1 MGHLRFTW
9 DSRKA
14 TTNKRKHGVSF
25 DEGQTVFLDDNALLI
40 ADPEHSEDEDRFLL
54 LGLSAKLRMLVVCH
68 CVRESGD
75 LIRIISARK
84 ADRTERGEYQK
95 RVRV

>member
-1 MGHLRFTW
+1 MGDLRFTW
-9 DSRKA
+9 ESRKA
-14 TTNKRKHGVSF
+14 TTNERKHGVSF
-25 DEGQTVFLDDNALLI
+25 DAGQTVFLDDNALLI

-84 ADRTERGEYQK
+84 ADRTERGEYQG

>member
-1 MGHLRFTW
+1 MGDLRFTW

-84 ADRTERGEYQK
+84 ADRTERGEYQR
-95 RVRV
+95 RVQI

>member
-1 MGHLRFTW
+1 M
-9 DSRKA
+9 
-14 TTNKRKHGVSF
+14 SF
-25 DEGQTVFLDDNALLI
+25 EEAQTVFLDDNALLI
-40 ADPEHSEDEDRFLL
+40 ADPGHSADEDRFLL

-84 ADRTERGEYQK
+84 ADRAERGEYQ
-95 RVRV
+95 RRIRI